1 MKFRFK
7 ALQRQ
12 REPDELDTPTRLA
25 APRAWAALLVTF
37 AVVAGAGAWSVV
49 GRLPQNLS
57 ASGVLVHPL
66 GVSALQSEYAGLVS
80 RVLVAPG
87 DSVTTGQDV
96 ADITDPTGAVRTVRS
111 PFSGLV
117 AGAPVA
123 TGQAVRPGST
133 VLTVER
139 TDGPDDRLV
148 AMLFLPSSQALA
160 VTPGEPVDLSVSTL
174 PSQAYGLLR
183 GQVTTVGRYPLS
195 AADASALL
203 GGNAALAGLSGTGS
217 YTEVLVDLLRN
228 PSTASGYAWSTS
240 AGAPMP
246 LGSLVQVTGSI
257 NLGSQRPISLVL
269 GS

>member
-174 PSQAYGLLR
+174 P
-183 GQVTTVGRYPLS
+183 
-195 AADASALL
+195 
-203 GGNAALAGLSGTGS
+203 